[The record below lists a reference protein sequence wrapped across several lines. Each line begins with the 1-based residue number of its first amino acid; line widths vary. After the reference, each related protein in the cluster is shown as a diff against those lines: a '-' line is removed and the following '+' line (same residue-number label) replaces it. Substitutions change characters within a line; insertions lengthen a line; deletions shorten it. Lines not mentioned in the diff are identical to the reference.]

1 MNNMRKNQKW
11 NKSIITCTMKK
22 KISILVPCYNEE
34 KSLPLLYEAL
44 QQMAAENASYEWEL
58 LFVNDGSMDN
68 TLSVLEQLRAKD
80 SRCCYVDLSR
90 NYGKEAAMLAGFDYV
105 TGDATV
111 IIDAD
116 LQDPPS
122 LIPQMLAKWKEGYDD
137 VYAQRKT
144 RGKESWLR
152 KRLSMSY
159 YRLLTKSSRIDV
171 LPNVG
176 DFRLLD
182 RQCIEALKSLREQ
195 GRYTKG
201 MFCYIG
207 FRKTEISFDRQDRA
221 VGDSKM
227 SYGSLFRLAME
238 GMMSY
243 TTAPLRF
250 ASILGLV
257 ISFVTFLYA
266 LWILAKTLIWGD
278 PVAGFPTLIIVIL
291 FLGGVQLL
299 SLGII
304 GEYLGRV
311 YNETKNRPVYFARTY
326 NGERVEKQK

>member
-1 MNNMRKNQKW
+1 MAYTQMNM
-11 NKSIITCTMKK
+11 K
-22 KISILVPCYNEE
+22 KISILIPCYNEE

-44 QQMAAENASYEWEL
+44 QKVSAENATYDWEF
-58 LFVNDGSMDN
+58 LFINDGSRDD
-68 TLSVLEQLRAKD
+68 TLSVIEQLHKKD
-80 SRCCYVDLSR
+80 ARCCYVDLSR
-90 NYGKEAAMLAGFDYV
+90 NYGKEVAMLAGFDYV

-111 IIDAD
+111 IMDAD
-116 LQDPPS
+116 LQHPPYVIS
-122 LIPQMLAKWKEGYDD
+122 QMIVKWEEGFDD
-137 VYAQRKT
+137 VYAQRIT

-152 KRLSMSY
+152 KRLSLAY
-159 YRLLTKSSRIDV
+159 YKLLTKSSRMDV

-201 MFCYIG
+201 MYCYIG
-207 FRKTEISFDRQDRA
+207 FRKTFVEFETQERVAGESSMNYRNL
-221 VGDSKM
+221 VH
-227 SYGSLFRLAME
+227 LAIE
-238 GMMSY
+238 GIMSY

-250 ASILGLV
+250 ASIVGAIV
-257 ISFVTFLYA
+257 SIVAFLYA
-266 LWILAKTLIWGD
+266 IWILIKTIIWGD
-278 PVAGFPTLIIVIL
+278 PVAGFPSLMVAVL

-326 NGERVEKQK
+326 NGKRVNSEK

>member
-1 MNNMRKNQKW
+1 
-11 NKSIITCTMKK
+11 MKK

-44 QQMAAENASYEWEL
+44 EKVAKENALYEWEF
-58 LFVNDGSMDN
+58 LFINDGSRDN
-68 TLSVLEQLRAKD
+68 TLEVLEQLRAKD
-80 SRCCYVDLSR
+80 ERCCYVDLSR

-105 TGDATV
+105 TGDCMV
-111 IIDAD
+111 IMDAD
-116 LQDPPS
+116 LQHPPYV
-122 LIPQMLAKWKEGYDD
+122 IPQMIAKWEEGYDD

-152 KRLSMSY
+152 KRLSLAY

-176 DFRLLD
+176 AFRLLD
-182 RQCIEALKSLREQ
+182 RQCIEALRTLREQ

-201 MFCYIG
+201 MYCYIG
-207 FRKTEISFDRQDRA
+207 FRKTA
-221 VGDSKM
+221 VEFETQERVAGESSMKY
-227 SYGSLFRLAME
+227 SNLIALAVE
-238 GMMSY
+238 GIMSY

-250 ASILGLV
+250 ASIMGAIISLIAFVYAMCILV
-257 ISFVTFLYA
+257 
-266 LWILAKTLIWGD
+266 KTLIWGD
-278 PVAGFPTLIIVIL
+278 PVAGYPTLIVVIL

-311 YNETKNRPVYFARTY
+311 YNESKNRPVYFARTY
-326 NGERVEKQK
+326 NGEKV